1 MNSGE
6 RRVNAEPGRKAAL
19 PWGRKP
25 PSWLCLASTPVS
37 LSLRAQQP
45 PHTCKDSAAQCP
57 VSLQPAGRRRNAQV
71 KGHRVPA
78 LGRPRAEMGP
88 FTPCL
93 LTRAGAEKPHCHQ
106 RSGLRAPNPCQ
117 RSRTG
122 LVDLGTAGQGKGTVP
137 SSVSAPRHPWPLP
150 ARGQQHPLPSV
161 TTIETSHCQ
170 GLPGVRRQPRLRT
183 IILEGKNTETS
194 T

>member
-1 MNSGE
+1 MQNRGE
-6 RRVNAEPGRKAAL
+6 GGPPVGAEATV
-19 PWGRKP
+19 
-25 PSWLCLASTPVS
+25 LAVFSF
-37 LSLRAQQP
+37 
-45 PHTCKDSAAQCP
+45 HTCVPEPKGTAASPHLQGLSAQCP
-57 VSLQPAGRRRNAQV
+57 VSLQPAGRRRNEQV

-93 LTRAGAEKPHCHQ
+93 LARAGAEKPHCHQ

-137 SSVSAPRHPWPLP
+137 SSVSAPRRPWPPP

-170 GLPGVRRQPRLRT
+170 GLPGVRRHPQLRT